1 MVKRQAKSK
10 PTWTDVKAK
19 LEGFDR
25 AGLLG
30 LIKDLHDA
38 DKDNQTFLHTRFGL
52 GGDVLEPYKKTIDR
66 WVNPDAYRNEETS
79 VSKAKRAISDYRKAI
94 DDPAGLAELMV
105 FYCEQATEFASEFGY
120 DDGAYYDA
128 LGGVFE
134 QALTVAKTLPAKSRD
149 SLIARLEVVRDICQD
164 FGYGVGDYMVSVFTS
179 A

>member
-1 MVKRQAKSK
+1 MAKRHAKSR

-19 LEGFDR
+19 LEAFDR

-38 DKDNQTFLHTRFGL
+38 DKSNQTFLHTRFGL
-52 GGDVLEPYKKTIDR
+52 SGDVLEPYKETIDR
-66 WVNPDAYRNEETS
+66 WVNADAYRNQETS

-105 FYCEQATEFASEFGY
+105 FYCEQATEFGY
-120 DDGAYYDA
+120 DEGAYYDA

-149 SLIARLEVVRDICQD
+149 TLIARLEVVRDICQD
-164 FGYGVGDYMVSVFTS
+164 FGYGIGDYMNSVFAS
-179 A
+179 P